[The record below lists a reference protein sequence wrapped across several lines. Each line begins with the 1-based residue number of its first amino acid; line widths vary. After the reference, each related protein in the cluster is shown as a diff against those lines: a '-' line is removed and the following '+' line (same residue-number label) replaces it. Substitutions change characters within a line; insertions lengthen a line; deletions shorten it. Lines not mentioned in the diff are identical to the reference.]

1 MPEPATPTAEAL
13 VAQLAASFADARLSD
28 DEKRDL
34 AAALRAA
41 GLQEE
46 ALRQLRNHA
55 FALVRERLRGSDAE
69 SLLQWLDGVVRALDV
84 ARAPAGAVQTRA
96 FFSPGTD
103 CLDTIVRQLRQA
115 RRNID
120 LCVFTVSDDRI
131 SHEILAAHRRGVA
144 LRLLTDNEKEADA
157 GSDIG
162 RLRDAGVPTAV
173 DRTAAHMHH
182 KYALFDGT
190 WLLNGSYNWTR
201 SACDFNEENLVL
213 SNDPGLV
220 RQFAAQFQALWG
232 RLQPGR

>member
-1 MPEPATPTAEAL
+1 MSPPEHPPVDPL
-13 VAQLAASFADARLSD
+13 LAQLAESFADARLSD

-41 GLQEE
+41 GLQEDGLR
-46 ALRQLRNHA
+46 ALRNRA
-55 FALVRERLRGSDAE
+55 FTLVRERLRGSDAE
-69 SLLQWLDGVVRALDV
+69 GLLQWLDGVVRALDV

-103 CLDTIVRQLRQA
+103 CLDAIVRQLRQA
-115 RRNID
+115 RRSID

-131 SHEILAAHRRGVA
+131 SHEILAAHRRGVV

-162 RLRDAGVPTAV
+162 RLRDAGIPTVV

-182 KYALFDGT
+182 KYALFDDT